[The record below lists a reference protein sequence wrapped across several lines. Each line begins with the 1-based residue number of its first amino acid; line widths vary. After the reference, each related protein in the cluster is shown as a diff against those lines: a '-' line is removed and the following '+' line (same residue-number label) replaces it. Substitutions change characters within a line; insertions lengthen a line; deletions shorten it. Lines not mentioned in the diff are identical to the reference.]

1 MITSFSYTNAKGE
14 TATRI
19 CNVVHESETELRG
32 FDYNKLNQSEQ
43 EIVNKAY
50 NPMRKPTPVPTVK
63 ASKMTAADY
72 EELGISKDIF
82 VKAYRIFK
90 KSNMK

>member
-19 CNVVHESETELRG
+19 CNVVHESETEIRG
-32 FDYNKLNQSEQ
+32 FDYNKLDQSEQ
-43 EIVNKAY
+43 ETVNKVY
-50 NPMRKPTPVPTVK
+50 GSKYKPTPVPT
-63 ASKMTAADY
+63 
-72 EELGISKDIF
+72 